1 MDFTA
6 LLKELPWM
14 FTILGVVWIIV
25 VGWVLKHLYS
35 RKELS
40 TAQKAGWIALGLI
53 PLIGI
58 LAYGIAQFKNTKAIL
73 FATLIAMGISA
84 TTVWYFAIYQQS
96 AEYND
101 RSNEKGITNTAEN
114 LVQEFIA
121 DESAANQKYS
131 NKVVEVSGVIEK
143 TETGATTIV
152 FLKAGNNGFVSANLK
167 QAVNGLAVGA
177 TITVKGIFTGFI
189 LGEVQLTEASIISNN
204 AITTDTANKIQPKSI
219 INDSSKKNTS
229 EKTITKDTSANKPVV
244 TILKSSSGTVRFF
257 SSTAAEDIE
266 ANNNQLIS
274 SINTTNGEL
283 DFAALIKGFRFENKL
298 MEKHFNEDKYLH
310 SSQFPKATFKGKIT
324 NLSSVN
330 FQKNGTYTANAE
342 GNITIRGVTK
352 KISPV
357 ATITIN
363 SGKLS
368 LQSVFKIRVAEFGVP
383 SDDVA
388 DQIEIT
394 VKSNYN

>member
-6 LLKELPWM
+6 LLKELPYM
-14 FTILGVVWIIV
+14 FAILAIVWIIV
-25 VGWVLKHLYS
+25 VGLVLKHLFS

-58 LAYGIAQFKNTKAIL
+58 LIYGVAQFKKTKAIL
-73 FATLIAMGISA
+73 LATLMAIGIS
-84 TTVWYFAIYQQS
+84 TVTVWYFAIYQQS

-101 RSNEKGITNTAEN
+101 RSNEKGIVNTAEN
-114 LVQEFIA
+114 LVQEFITNEA
-121 DESAANQKYS
+121 AANQKYT
-131 NKVVEVSGVIEK
+131 NKMVEVSGVIEK
-143 TETGATTIV
+143 TETGASTIV
-152 FLKAGNNGFVSANLK
+152 FLKAGNNGYVSANLK
-167 QAVNGLAVGA
+167 QSVSGLTTGS

-189 LGEVQLTEASIISNN
+189 LGEVQLTEASILGNQANNTNNNTEPTGIVNDASNQHTS
-204 AITTDTANKIQPKSI
+204 IKTTSK
-219 INDSSKKNTS
+219 DSVS
-229 EKTITKDTSANKPVV
+229 NKPTVH
-244 TILKSSSGTVRFF
+244 ILKSSSGTVRFF
-257 SSTAAEDIE
+257 SSTPAEDIE

-274 SINTTNGEL
+274 SINTTTGEL

-330 FQKNGTYTANAE
+330 LQKDGTYTANAE
-342 GNITIRGVTK
+342 GNLTIRGVTK
-352 KISPV
+352 KLSPM
-357 ATITIN
+357 ATITVTN
-363 SGKLS
+363 GRLT
-368 LQSVFKIRVAEFGVP
+368 LQSKFKIRVAEFGIP
-383 SDDVA
+383 ADDVA

-394 VKSNYN
+394 VTGKYN